1 MSEKRCLHCSK
12 SFEPQLPPTVNVG
25 SQPELKASVL
35 SGEFFLRKCPHCGDL
50 NLVKG
55 DFLYLDPGKEL
66 LVCMSERTLNAAGEV
81 PGYAC
86 RQVSSVGELIE
97 KIKIFDAGLDDVA
110 IEMCKLV
117 TAQELKKDVELKFYQ
132 LDGADNEL
140 VFAYPQ
146 DSKMEMVAVGLNVYE
161 DCTAIL
167 GRNPSIHQS
176 VSGLARIDKNWISQ
190 FFK

>member
-1 MSEKRCLHCSK
+1 MSETRCLHCSK

-25 SQPELKASVL
+25 RQPELKEAVL
-35 SGEFFLRKCPHCGDL
+35 SGEFFLRKCPHCGEL

-66 LVCMSERTLNAAGEV
+66 LLCMSDSKFNAAGEV
-81 PGYAC
+81 PGYVC

-117 TAQELKKDVELKFYQ
+117 TTQELGKDVELKFYK

-146 DSKMEMVAVGLNVYE
+146 DAKMEMVAVGFNVYE
-161 DCTAIL
+161 DCRGIL
-167 GRNPSIHQS
+167 GRNPAILDS
-176 VSGLARIDKNWISQ
+176 VKGLVKIDRTWLSR
-190 FFK
+190 FFQ